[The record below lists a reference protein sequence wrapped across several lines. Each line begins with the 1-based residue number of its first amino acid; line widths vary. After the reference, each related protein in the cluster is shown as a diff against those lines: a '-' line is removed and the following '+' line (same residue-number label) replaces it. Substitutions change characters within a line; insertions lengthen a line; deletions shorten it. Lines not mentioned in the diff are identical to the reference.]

1 MKPLGDIAT
10 NCLLVKWIHAFPLEP
25 VCICSE
31 MNSDRSETRKVEI
44 YVDGR
49 MGFSNG
55 EKSVGGSMLST
66 EPLPPLQEIATDPQF
81 VPVEI
86 SQEEFEKI
94 WAVALL
100 NQRGW

>member
-1 MKPLGDIAT
+1 MKFLF
-10 NCLLVKWIHAFPLEP
+10 VKWIHAFSLEP

-31 MNSDRSETRKVEI
+31 MNSDRRETRKVEI

-49 MGFSNG
+49 MGFSDGAN
-55 EKSVGGSMLST
+55 SVGGSTLST
-66 EPLPPLQEIATDPQF
+66 EPLPSLQEIATDPQF

-94 WAVALL
+94 WATALL
-100 NQRGW
+100 DKRG